1 MSVVPLEGYE
11 VEFIPLERR
20 MLDRRMTSR
29 NAPLPPGLQKD
40 RRETE
45 GRRAQDARHAAQRKS
60 VQ

>member
-20 MLDRRMTSR
+20 LVDRRMALR
-29 NAPLPPGLQKD
+29 NAPLPPDLLKD
-40 RRETE
+40 RRATE
-45 GRRAQDARHAAQRKS
+45 GRRVQDAQRAASRRS